1 MRKVVKKEVFKLL
14 KAGVIYPISD
24 SESVSP
30 VQVVPKKGGMSII
43 HNEKMN
49 SFLSGLS
56 PVGGCAST
64 TGSSTKLLRKI
75 ISRYPSLMKC

>member
-1 MRKVVKKEVFKLL
+1 MRKVVKKEVLKLL

-24 SESVSP
+24 SEWVSP
-30 VQVVPKKGGMSII
+30 VQEVPKNSGMR
-43 HNEKMN
+43 KMN

-56 PVGGCAST
+56 LVGGCEWT
-64 TGSSTKLLRKI
+64 TGSSTNLLGRI

>member
-1 MRKVVKKEVFKLL
+1 MMLKLL

-24 SESVSP
+24 SEWASL
-30 VQVVPKKGGMSII
+30 VQVVLKNGGITVI

-56 PVGGCAST
+56 TVGGCVLT
-64 TGSSTKLLRKI
+64 TRSSTKLLRKI
-75 ISRYPSLMKC
+75 ISRYPSLIKC